1 MKLTGKVAVI
11 TGAGK
16 GIGFATARLFADEGA
31 NVVLND
37 IDAVAAAAAVQV
49 IRSTGKCAVAVTG
62 DVSVATTAK
71 ALAQAGLDSFG
82 KIDILI
88 NNAGIS
94 GSAVGDGPVTESA
107 EESWDEVMR
116 VNTKSTFLC
125 SRFCIPEMI
134 RRGGGSVVNL
144 SSILALTAAPGFF
157 RSHAYAASKGALLSL
172 TRAMAAYYAPQHVRV
187 NAVCPGL
194 IDTPLADRAKA
205 SGDTLAFIAARQPLT
220 GTLGDPAAV
229 ADALLFLASDASR
242 LITGTILPVD
252 GGWSTGV

>member
-1 MKLTGKVAVI
+1 MTLAGKVAVI

-16 GIGFATARLFADEGA
+16 GIGLATARLFAEEGA
-31 NVVLND
+31 HVVLND
-37 IDAVAAAAAVQV
+37 IDADAAVAAVQV
-49 IRSTGKCAVAVTG
+49 IRSAGNSAVVVSG
-62 DVSVATTAK
+62 DVSLSNTAK
-71 ALAQAGLDSFG
+71 ALAEAGVDSFG
-82 KIDILI
+82 TIDILI

-134 RRGGGSVVNL
+134 RHGGGSVVNL
-144 SSILALTAAPGFF
+144 SSILALTAAPAFF

-172 TRAMAAYYAPQHVRV
+172 TRAMAAYYASQHVRV
-187 NAVCPGL
+187 NAICPGL
-194 IDTPLADRAKA
+194 IDTPLAGRAKT
-205 SGDTLAFIAARQPLT
+205 SKETLAFIEARQPLV
-220 GTLGDPAAV
+220 GSLGDPAAV
-229 ADALLFLASDASR
+229 AQSILFFASDASR